1 MTNITIVKIKQN
13 VTTIEATGH
22 SGYAEEGG
30 DIVCAAVSTLLEHLI
45 NGLTEIVKVKVDYV
59 IDEEIPHL
67 SVTLPKDLSKET
79 NSLFPLGSSPATGS
93 SNTKIS
99 GRETITP
106 AIATLRFCPPERSKG
121 DLSFT
126 L

>member
-22 SGYAEEGG
+22 SGYAQEGS

-59 IDEEIPHL
+59 VDETIPHL
-67 SVTLPKDLSKET
+67 SVTLPKDLDKET
-79 NSLFPLGSSPATGS
+79 MINCQILMKSVEMSLKQVADGYQKFI
-93 SNTKIS
+93 KIK
-99 GRETITP
+99 E
-106 AIATLRFCPPERSKG
+106 KQY
-121 DLSFT
+121 D
-126 L
+126 